1 MLTDY
6 ARLMF
11 AAAALLLL
19 WVLFIYPLLLSWR
32 ARARTRPQFRPLER
46 LPAVS
51 VLLPAYNGAE
61 FLAAKLDS
69 VLHSDYPAES
79 LDVIVIS
86 DGSSDATVQ
95 IAKDYESTGRVRVL
109 NLQRGG
115 KALAINAGLRVCDRE
130 LILLTDVRQVLDVNC
145 VRLLVQ
151 HFADPAVGVVSGS
164 LRIRAT
170 NDDSAAS
177 VGMYRRYEDWIRSSL
192 AAIDSTIG
200 ATGAI
205 YAMRGRLTKPLPA
218 GCILDDMWL
227 PLQAVFAGKRATVA
241 DECVVWDY
249 PTDARSEFRRKV
261 RTQAGLY
268 QLLKQEPRLL
278 MPWTNRLWGAFV
290 SLKLGR
296 LFMPHLLLICFLCG
310 FFLPSIWRAM
320 ALAGQGCL
328 YGAALI
334 DRIVPPGSRLK
345 RLTSVCHTFAV
356 LMFAAFFAQ
365 SILFRNPE
373 TLWTS
378 TSVQKEAK

>member
-32 ARARTRPQFRPLER
+32 ARARTPPQFKSLER

-51 VLLPAYNGAE
+51 VLLPVYNGAE

-69 VLHSDYPAES
+69 VLRSDYPAEL

-86 DGSSDATVQ
+86 DGSSDATVK
-95 IAKDYESTGRVRVL
+95 IAQNYESTGRVRVL
-109 NLQRGG
+109 SPQRGG
-115 KALAINAGLRVCDRE
+115 KALAINVGMAECQRE
-130 LILLTDVRQVLDVNC
+130 LILLTDVRQILDVNC
-145 VRLLVQ
+145 VRLMMQ

-164 LRIRAT
+164 LCIRAT

-192 AAIDSTIG
+192 GAIDSTLG

-205 YAMRGRLTKPLPA
+205 YAMRRSLAKPLPA

-268 QLLKQEPRLL
+268 QLFKQEPRLL

-296 LFMPHLLLICFLCG
+296 LFMPHLLLICFLCS
-310 FFLPSIWRAM
+310 FFLPPMWRAL

-328 YGAALI
+328 YGAALVDVAI
-334 DRIVPPGSRLK
+334 SPGSRIK
-345 RLTSVCHTFAV
+345 RVSSVCHTFVV
-356 LMFAAFFAQ
+356 LMTAAFFAQ
-365 SILFRNPE
+365 SILFRN
-373 TLWTS
+373 TDALWTS
-378 TSVQKEAK
+378 TTVRKH